1 MIGLL
6 LVGCSVS
13 LAQPINMVFMLMD
26 DVSLR
31 SRADGGRGMEGEEEG
46 GRRINK
52 DREKGREK
60 KGVGVGEE
68 NGGKD
73 GSRESISLHVYPDDP
88 SSSLP
93 RWDGVTW
100 VCLVSQPRRRQT

>member
-1 MIGLL
+1 M
-6 LVGCSVS
+6 
-13 LAQPINMVFMLMD
+13 
-26 DVSLR
+26 
-31 SRADGGRGMEGEEEG
+31 EG

-73 GSRESISLHVYPDDP
+73 ESRESISLCVYRDDP